1 MNILNRLKRKATL
14 FSLAL
19 LCTLGGALAL
29 HTATPTVE
37 TVIPAVAE
45 ETTESTP
52 VETWVFSYTGEKRVE
67 AKLYIDTENEGY
79 YILFV
84 GGTCTRVS
92 SAPWYKNYKERIKTV
107 IIEEGITYIEDN
119 SFSEF
124 NSLVEIN
131 IPSSIT
137 SIGGSAF
144 SGCSSL
150 ASISIPESV
159 TSIGSKAFNGCTNLK
174 EVHITDIDAWM
185 NIDVDVWSNPL
196 YYAKNLYCNGELVK
210 EVTIEDVCPD
220 MALAL
225 CTSLEKVIIK
235 EGVTSIGGS
244 AFYNCSSLTSIDIP
258 ESVKSIANGAFFG
271 CENLTDINIPEGVTS
286 IGSSAFIGCSSLTR
300 IEIPENVTNIGERA
314 FAGSGLMNIKIPKG
328 VLSIGSYA
336 FSSCR
341 SLINIELPEMI
352 TEIAEFTFN
361 ECSSLTEIYIP
372 ENVVNIKEKA
382 FYECKNLAKVSVE
395 KNIENMGEF
404 SFYGCRNLKEIHVAD
419 ISAWAKIIFERES
432 NPLHYAKKLYSN
444 GELVTEAN
452 IQGVESI
459 STEAFY
465 YCTSL
470 EKVTIGE
477 GVTSIGKS
485 AFYDCSSLTSISI
498 PESVTSIGGS
508 AFNGCTNLKEVHITD
523 INAWAKICFYNSA
536 TSNPLYYAKNLYCNG
551 ELVTEVN
558 IQNMDYIDQQWAFYN
573 CTSLEKVTVDENVIL
588 AGDFYG
594 CTNLKEVHI
603 TDINAWAKIDFWGTN
618 PLYYAKNLYCNGELV
633 TEANIQGVDS
643 IGTYAFYNC
652 TSLEKVTIG
661 EGVTSIGDQAFYLC
675 EKLAKVTIDSAE
687 VAEALTDKTAC
698 GYLVNYATE
707 IAVRGDIETV
717 GAYVAGFPYST
728 VLTYDGVE
736 YVVYTQEKHAYTVK
750 SAFLNLNDD
759 INVVYRMS
767 VPAGYEDAYAV
778 FEFQGEAYD
787 VKEYTVDSNGLLCF
801 TFSKVMPQYMADNI
815 CVTLYAMQDG
825 VEVGKTKATY
835 SVKEYCEYMLSN
847 TTDEKLIRLISDML
861 YYGEMTQNYRNY
873 NEDAPITGGM
883 DITPSEFVEM
893 DESHNKLLLTG
904 DKGAIDWK
912 GAGLFLEND
921 MTVRFK
927 FVAESLT
934 GLTVEVSVN
943 GRTNVFTE
951 SDFVYENGAYYAYFK
966 GVAAHEFDDAFT
978 AIIKKDGAQVGRT
991 LTYSVNSYIYDAQGK
1006 ATGDLLAL
1014 VKAIYNYGASAL
1026 AYNQAN

>member
-1 MNILNRLKRKATL
+1 MHAT
-14 FSLAL
+14 A
-19 LCTLGGALAL
+19 
-29 HTATPTVE
+29 PTVE

-52 VETWVFSYTGEKRVE
+52 VETWDISASSNDSVT
-67 AKLYIDTENEGY
+67 AKLYTDPENEGY
-79 YILFV
+79 YTLSIEGAGDMKDF
-84 GGTCTRVS
+84 S
-92 SAPWYKNYKERIKTV
+92 KQPWKNYNAQIKKVV
-107 IIEEGITYIEDN
+107 IENGITKIGN
-119 SFSEF
+119 SAFSDF
-124 NSLVEIN
+124 SSLTFVNIPGSVATIRWNVFSYCNSLKNIN
-131 IPSSIT
+131 IPEGVKSIETNAFYNCSNLTVVNIPKSIT
-137 SIGGSAF
+137 SISDSAF
-144 SGCSSL
+144 SYC
-150 ASISIPESV
+150 
-159 TSIGSKAFNGCTNLK
+159 NNLK
-174 EVHITDIDAWM
+174 EVHVTDVSAWAK
-185 NIDVDVWSNPL
+185 IAFSDFEANPL
-196 YYAKNLYCNGELVK
+196 YYAK
-210 EVTIEDVCPD
+210 
-220 MALAL
+220 
-225 CTSLEKVIIK
+225 
-235 EGVTSIGGS
+235 
-244 AFYNCSSLTSIDIP
+244 
-258 ESVKSIANGAFFG
+258 
-271 CENLTDINIPEGVTS
+271 
-286 IGSSAFIGCSSLTR
+286 
-300 IEIPENVTNIGERA
+300 
-314 FAGSGLMNIKIPKG
+314 
-328 VLSIGSYA
+328 
-336 FSSCR
+336 
-341 SLINIELPEMI
+341 
-352 TEIAEFTFN
+352 
-361 ECSSLTEIYIP
+361 
-372 ENVVNIKEKA
+372 
-382 FYECKNLAKVSVE
+382 
-395 KNIENMGEF
+395 
-404 SFYGCRNLKEIHVAD
+404 H
-419 ISAWAKIIFERES
+419 
-432 NPLHYAKKLYSN
+432 
-444 GELVTEAN
+444 
-452 IQGVESI
+452 
-459 STEAFY
+459 
-465 YCTSL
+465 
-470 EKVTIGE
+470 
-477 GVTSIGKS
+477 
-485 AFYDCSSLTSISI
+485 
-498 PESVTSIGGS
+498 
-508 AFNGCTNLKEVHITD
+508 
-523 INAWAKICFYNSA
+523 
-536 TSNPLYYAKNLYCNG
+536 
-551 ELVTEVN
+551 
-558 IQNMDYIDQQWAFYN
+558 
-573 CTSLEKVTVDENVIL
+573 
-588 AGDFYG
+588 
-594 CTNLKEVHI
+594 
-603 TDINAWAKIDFWGTN
+603 
-618 PLYYAKNLYCNGELV
+618 LYCNGELV
-633 TEANIQGVDS
+633 TEAIIQGVDS
-643 IGTYAFYNC
+643 IGAYAFYNYQA
-652 TSLEKVTIG
+652 LEKVTIDKSVTFMG
-661 EGVTSIGDQAFYLC
+661 DSAFYQCNNLKEVHISNISDWVKITFEYWNSNPLAYAKNLYCNGMLVTEIDIQDANNVGKSAFFGCESLQKVTIGGNVKSLGDSSFRGCVNLETVTVSGDVSSIGLGTFYGCRNLTSVNILARVKSIGDNAFDNCSKLKTINLPEGLTSIGSQAFGYCSSLTSINIPSTVASIGSYAFSNC
-675 EKLAKVTIDSAE
+675 SGLKGVMNLPEGITVINSYTFIGCSSLTSINIPEGVKTIGSFAFIDCSNLTNVTIDSAE

-698 GYLVNYATE
+698 GYLVNYADE

-750 SAFLNLNDD
+750 SAFLNLNDN

-835 SVKEYCEYMLSN
+835 SVKEYCEYMLSS